1 LRAVSTFQREARK
14 KDRVSTHE
22 QEHPPGQSLAAEV
35 SKTMVRL
42 LSEYTGRGPTKART
56 TIDGDLVVTLLRDT
70 LTKGERRLADLGE
83 VETVLDMRRAFQRS
97 MGDEASAAI
106 GALVGRPVIGFMS
119 ANHADPDLAVEVF
132 VLEHA
137 GSEPDTEA

>member
-1 LRAVSTFQREARK
+1 M
-14 KDRVSTHE
+14 STHE
-22 QEHPPGQSLAAEV
+22 QEHPPGQSIAAEV

-83 VETVLDMRRAFQRS
+83 IETVLDMRRAFQRS
-97 MGDEASAAI
+97 MADEASVAI
-106 GALVGRPVIGFMS
+106 GGLVGRPVIGFMS

-132 VLEHA
+132 VLEPA
-137 GSEPDTEA
+137 ESDQGSSA